1 MYTIVPVN
9 LLATRYDV
17 FYKEEHIATIV
28 QPAVSIKDKFSV
40 IMKRQ
45 EYCLSR
51 QGVVSGDWKFELD
64 NSVIATASKPNFL
77 KDEFIVWFD
86 SHRLIL
92 KSKFMSLKNQ
102 FLIYEESLVIGCI
115 AQAGLFSRKMQC
127 TIRDDVPHVLVVFL
141 ICLVLIAIDRRS
153 GWSHN

>member
-9 LLATRYDV
+9 LMATRYDV
-17 FYKEEHIATIV
+17 FFKEEHIATIV
-28 QPAVSIKDKFSV
+28 QPAVSIKDRASV
-40 IMKRQ
+40 IMKGH
-45 EYCLSR
+45 EYSLSR

-64 NSVIATASKPNFL
+64 NTVIATASKPNFM
-77 KDEFIVWFD
+77 KDEFIISFD
-86 SHRLIL
+86 SHTMMI

-102 FLIYEESLVIGCI
+102 FLIYEGALVIGRI
-115 AQAGLFSRKMQC
+115 AQAGFFSRKIEC
-127 TIRDDVPHVLVVFL
+127 TVPDDVPSVVVMFL